1 MTYLFYA
8 TKIDLEFLVFFC
20 CFNFIFSFFFLK
32 MDPVVKAKRKTMKE
46 QAKDHFITIFGD
58 KLQLVPSHADRWSK
72 EICRINRRINNRID
86 RRINRQIRE
95 DKISFRSSMKILLL
109 GPESARAEVFHH
121 IYLGFGLSYTDSE
134 RRETK
139 VFTLRRTISAMKT
152 LLEHLECLS
161 IENEQKP
168 DASPLQLDDE
178 EIDVLRAIERLW
190 NDPLFQER
198 LNKSTECQSLL
209 KEVI

>member
-1 MTYLFYA
+1 
-8 TKIDLEFLVFFC
+8 
-20 CFNFIFSFFFLK
+20 
-32 MDPVVKAKRKTMKE
+32 MDPIVKTKRKTMKE

-58 KLQLVPSHADRWSK
+58 KLHLVPNHAERWSK
-72 EICRINRRINNRID
+72 EISKINRRINNRINCQID
-86 RRINRQIRE
+86 RQIKE
-95 DKISFRSSMKILLL
+95 DKISFRRTIKILLL

-139 VFTLRRTISAMKT
+139 VIALRRTISTMKA
-152 LLEHLECLS
+152 LLEHIECLS
-161 IENEQKP
+161 IEYKRKP
-168 DASPLQLDDE
+168 DASPVQLDDE

>member
-1 MTYLFYA
+1 
-8 TKIDLEFLVFFC
+8 
-20 CFNFIFSFFFLK
+20 

-58 KLQLVPSHADRWSK
+58 KLHLVPSHAERWNK
-72 EICRINRRINNRID
+72 EISKINRRINNRID
-86 RRINRQIRE
+86 RRINRQIKE
-95 DKISFRSSMKILLL
+95 EKISFQRTMKILLL

-121 IYLGFGLSYTDSE
+121 IVIGHGLESFTDPE

-139 VFTLRRTISAMKT
+139 VIALRRTISTMKA
-152 LLEHLECLS
+152 LLEHIECLS
-161 IENEQKP
+161 IEYEQKP

-178 EIDVLRAIERLW
+178 EINILRAIERLW